1 MNGIKYAQFF
11 PPVGCR
17 FEGSFGPLIP
27 NPNPNPKQKQ
37 KQKQKQRRRE
47 KAYGMVI
54 RAVDQQQW
62 EIVGDING
70 EIKIITSTALKVV
83 LMNLG
88 FQYMKQ

>member
-11 PPVGCR
+11 PPIGRR

-27 NPNPNPKQKQ
+27 NPNPNPNPKQ